1 MKSEIR
7 TILLGIGQFLFCALL
22 SASAYG
28 LYVLNLRVSVP
39 VESLIEL
46 GQEALLLSA
55 AIFTLRTASLEKA
68 LSGGL
73 WLVGGFL
80 SRSSSGSS
88 TVGSA
93 TPGSTASSS
102 GSAVSPGP

>member
-39 VESLIEL
+39 VESLIGDL
-46 GQEALLLSA
+46 HAQDRVA
-55 AIFTLRTASLEKA
+55 
-68 LSGGL
+68 
-73 WLVGGFL
+73 
-80 SRSSSGSS
+80 
-88 TVGSA
+88 
-93 TPGSTASSS
+93 
-102 GSAVSPGP
+102 

>member
-22 SASAYG
+22 SASSYG

-68 LSGGL
+68 SRAGCGSSAA
-73 WLVGGFL
+73 FS

>member
-55 AIFTLRTASLEKA
+55 AFS
-68 LSGGL
+68 
-73 WLVGGFL
+73 

>member
-1 MKSEIR
+1 MDGFPKTRVNPSKTQESNPALMKSEIR

-46 GQEALLLSA
+46 GQEALLLSL
-55 AIFTLRTASLEKA
+55 IHI
-68 LSGGL
+68 
-73 WLVGGFL
+73 
-80 SRSSSGSS
+80 
-88 TVGSA
+88 
-93 TPGSTASSS
+93 
-102 GSAVSPGP
+102 